1 MSFSAS
7 HAAALED
14 PMDFPDGAGP
24 RTKTPEHIMSSEV
37 ESFDDRAVEDR
48 SMDDRAYADD
58 VAPTPMS
65 HDRMAGEVIS
75 LDGMRDN
82 LRNVVVPN
90 FEQDD
95 LDVPAFLR
103 KRNEVM

>member
-1 MSFSAS
+1 M
-7 HAAALED
+7 E
-14 PMDFPDGAGP
+14 
-24 RTKTPEHIMSSEV
+24 
-37 ESFDDRAVEDR
+37 RAVSD
-48 SMDDRAYADD
+48 SGVTGDHAYAHNA
-58 VAPTPMS
+58 APAPFHAS
-65 HDRMAGEVIS
+65 DQLAGEVIS

-82 LRNVVVPN
+82 LRGAIVNN

>member
-1 MSFSAS
+1 
-7 HAAALED
+7 
-14 PMDFPDGAGP
+14 MDFPDGASP
-24 RTKTPEHIMSSEV
+24 RSKIPEHIMSSESA
-37 ESFDDRAVEDR
+37 SFDDPATNDR
-48 SMDDRAYADD
+48 SMNDRDYADD
-58 VAPTPMS
+58 IAPVPIS
-65 HDRMAGEVIS
+65 HASDRMSGEVIS

-82 LRNVVVPN
+82 LRNAVVPN

>member
-1 MSFSAS
+1 MSLSAS

-24 RTKTPEHIMSSEV
+24 RTKTPEHIMSSE
-37 ESFDDRAVEDR
+37 SPTFDDTATNDR
-48 SMDDRAYADD
+48 DYADD
-58 VAPTPMS
+58 VAPVPIS
-65 HDRMAGEVIS
+65 HASDRMAGEVIS

-82 LRNVVVPN
+82 LRNAVVPN